1 MAKDDP
7 TLVMIHVDDLGMSH
21 AANRGGIEAM
31 EGAATC
37 GSIMVPCPGVE
48 EMVAIALERGD
59 LDFGCHITLNA
70 EFPDYRWP
78 PLLDDVATLSDEN
91 GFLFQTARETIAHAD
106 PAEVK
111 REMRA
116 QVSYLLDAGVKISHI
131 DAHMGTATD
140 QNFFDDY
147 VQLADDF
154 GLPVL
159 LRRLPDGAGDLFN
172 IEHGLRR
179 DRQHFESV
187 LDRMQARGNPVF
199 ERSIP
204 GTPWYNPF
212 VAAEHN
218 RARLEQ
224 CRPGLNYLAVHSAYP
239 TEELKD
245 FAPDWMMRDAERY
258 LYAAGGQIE
267 AAVAE
272 LGFSTVNYPVLL
284 GMIRAGQI

>member
-1 MAKDDP
+1 MATEPP

-21 AANRGGIEAM
+21 PANRGGIEAM

-37 GSIMVPCPGVE
+37 GSIMVPCPGID
-48 EMVAIALERGD
+48 EMVAVARERAD

-70 EFPDYRWP
+70 EFPDYRWA
-78 PLLDDVATLSDEN
+78 PLLNDVPSLADGD
-91 GFLFQTARETIAHAD
+91 GFLFQTARETIATARPD
-106 PAEVK
+106 EVR

-116 QVSYLLDAGVKISHI
+116 QVQYLLDRDVNISHI

-140 QNFFDDY
+140 KNFFDDY
-147 VQLADDF
+147 VRLADDF
-154 GLPVL
+154 DLPVL
-159 LRRLPDGAGDLFN
+159 LRRLPQGAGDMFN

-179 DRQHFESV
+179 DRAHFESV

-218 RARLEQ
+218 QARLEQ
-224 CRPGLNYLAVHSAYP
+224 CRPGLNYIGLHSALA
-239 TEELKD
+239 TEQLKE

-258 LYAAGGQIE
+258 LYASGGPIE
-267 AAVAE
+267 AAIAR
-272 LGFSTVNYPVLL
+272 LGFETVNYPTLL
-284 GMIRAGQI
+284 GMIQGGG

>member
-1 MAKDDP
+1 MGTDPP

-31 EGAATC
+31 DGAATC
-37 GSIMVPCPGVE
+37 GSIMVPCPGID
-48 EMVAIALERGD
+48 EMVAIARERDD

-70 EFPDYRWP
+70 EFPDYRWT
-78 PLLDDVATLSDEN
+78 PLLGDVASLADAA
-91 GFLFQTARETIAHAD
+91 GYMLQTSRETIAHAN
-106 PAEVK
+106 PAEVQ

-116 QVSYLLDAGVKISHI
+116 QVGYLLDRDVKISHI

-140 QNFFDDY
+140 MNFFDDY
-147 VQLADDF
+147 VQLASDF
-154 GLPVL
+154 SLPVL

-179 DRQHFESV
+179 DRAHFESV
-187 LDRMQARGNPVF
+187 LDRMRARGNPVF

-218 RARLEQ
+218 QARLEQ

-239 TEELKD
+239 TEEFKD

-258 LYAAGGQIE
+258 LYAPGGPIE
-267 AAVAE
+267 AAITR
-272 LGFSTVNYPVLL
+272 LGFTTVNYPTLL
-284 GMIRAGQI
+284 GMIGAGNA